1 MSYTVWYITQ
11 LPSRYVA
18 RPKNLWNK
26 NNVSDEYP
34 GLFSHLKL
42 IPTRPSKIAIMS
54 ASPYDL
60 ASRGWLAPNEMVPE
74 ESEAS
79 HVDSRDLNQ

>member
-1 MSYTVWYITQ
+1 VWYITK
-11 LPSRYVA
+11 LPSRYMA

-26 NNVSDEYP
+26 NNVRDEYP
-34 GLFSHLKL
+34 GLFSNLKL
-42 IPTRPSKIAIMS
+42 ILTRSSKIAIMS

-60 ASRGWLAPNEMVPE
+60 ASRGWLAPNKMAPG
-74 ESEAS
+74 ESKAS